1 MSRPATSVA
10 RAFTLVECLA
20 VVALMAL
27 VVDVL
32 AVGLTPSTAHARIRE
47 ARSAILDADA
57 RARVLARSGEAV
69 FLRVEP
75 RRAVVE
81 RGGEPVLVRDLPAAL
96 DVALCEPASR
106 VAIPAVRFGT
116 QGLGPDYVIL
126 LRSEDASS
134 GTLVCGLTGHA
145 FGPGGEG
152 RR

>member
-1 MSRPATSVA
+1 VSERRPV
-10 RAFTLVECLA
+10 RLAFTLVECLA

-27 VVDVL
+27 VVGVL
-32 AVGLTPSTAHARIRE
+32 AVGLAPSTAHARIRE
-47 ARSAILDADA
+47 ARSAILDLDA
-57 RARVLARSGEAV
+57 RARVLAHGGEPA
-69 FLRVEP
+69 FLRIEAG
-75 RRAVVE
+75 RAVVE
-81 RGGEPVLVRDLPAAL
+81 QGGEPVLARDLPATL

-126 LRSEDASS
+126 LRSGDASS
-134 GTLVCGLTGHA
+134 GTLVCGLTGYA

>member
-1 MSRPATSVA
+1 MSERRPV
-10 RAFTLVECLA
+10 RLAFTLVECLA

-27 VVDVL
+27 VVGVL
-32 AVGLTPSTAHARIRE
+32 AVGLAPSTAHARIRE
-47 ARSAILDADA
+47 ARSAILDLDA
-57 RARVLARSGEAV
+57 RARVLAHGGEPA
-69 FLRVEP
+69 FLRIEAG
-75 RRAVVE
+75 RAVVE
-81 RGGEPVLVRDLPAAL
+81 QGGEPVLARDLPATL

-126 LRSEDASS
+126 LRSGDASS
-134 GTLVCGLTGHA
+134 GTLVCGLTGYA